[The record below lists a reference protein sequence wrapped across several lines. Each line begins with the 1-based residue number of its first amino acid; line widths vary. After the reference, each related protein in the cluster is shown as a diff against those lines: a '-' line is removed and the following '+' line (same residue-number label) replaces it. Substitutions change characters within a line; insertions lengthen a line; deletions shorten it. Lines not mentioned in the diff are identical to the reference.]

1 MTVVIDGTNGVSGVD
16 GTASNPSYEGT
27 DANTGIFFPAAD
39 TIAFSE
45 GGTEVA
51 RFDSSGNLGIGTSSP
66 AKQLDLAANNTG
78 ITTGDPLNTLRFTDT
93 DTTSAAGQPIGR
105 VEWYSAD
112 TDTAGVKAY
121 IQAQSTDGSPDA
133 DMIFATNHVSGG
145 GTAERMRIQYD
156 GNVGIGTSSPA
167 YALEV
172 KRTGVISQ
180 IAATS
185 DTTAAYSYARYNSGG
200 TNVVTGVI
208 SDPTTGYIS
217 VETNHPLVMRTNGT
231 ERMRIDTSG
240 NLLVGSTSS
249 PATART
255 YLKGV
260 SATSSD
266 FALLVQNS
274 AGTDMNYVR
283 NDGLF
288 STGVASQSPY
298 NKTTASAANVFVD
311 SGGVLNRSTSSIK
324 YKQNVKDAVHGLS
337 DLLNLRA
344 VTYEGKSEEDA
355 GKTFGG
361 LLAEE
366 VHNAGLTEFVQY
378 ADDGSPDALAY
389 GNMVSLCIKAI
400 QELKAELDAT
410 KAEVALLKGAA

>member
-1 MTVVIDGTNGVSGVD
+1 MSTGLKANVDGSAAIQVGGVD
-16 GTASNPSYEGT
+16 AITLTSAGAASFVTSPMTIQGGSAAAPSLTFSGDT
-27 DANTGIFFPAAD
+27 NTGIFSPAAD

-45 GGTEVA
+45 GGVESM
-51 RFDSSGNLGIGTSSP
+51 RIDSS
-66 AKQLDLAANNTG
+66 
-78 ITTGDPLNTLRFTDT
+78 
-93 DTTSAAGQPIGR
+93 
-105 VEWYSAD
+105 
-112 TDTAGVKAY
+112 
-121 IQAQSTDGSPDA
+121 
-133 DMIFATNHVSGG
+133 
-145 GTAERMRIQYD
+145 
-156 GNVGIGTSSPA
+156 GNVGIGTSSPSQ
-167 YALEV
+167 ALTV
-172 KRTGVISQ
+172 GTTSSGKN
-180 IAATS
+180 IAI
-185 DTTAAYSYARYNSGG
+185 YSSSNGNNGLLRMYDLG
-200 TNVVTGVI
+200 
-208 SDPTTGYIS
+208 
-217 VETNHPLVMRTNGT
+217 GT
-231 ERMRIDTSG
+231 ERLQLGVNSTGEVVYYAPTGSVHAWYVNTERARIDSSG